1 MKTPKKSRI
10 GEMFSD
16 GRKIDDA
23 VRSGVREAI
32 RRHQRAGV
40 PVAVWRDG
48 KAVLIPADQLAR
60 RRRRGR

>member
-23 VRSGVREAI
+23 VRSAVREAI
-32 RRHQRAGV
+32 LRHKRAGV

-48 KAVLIPADQLAR
+48 KAVWVPADQVSAR
-60 RRRRGR
+60 PRRPR

>member
-32 RRHQRAGV
+32 LRHKRAGV
-40 PVAVWRDG
+40 PVAVWRNG
-48 KAVLIPADQLAR
+48 QAVWVPADQVSPR
-60 RRRRGR
+60 RRRAR